1 MNNIIGII
9 LVAGLLLLNG
19 CSQSDQTTKDA
30 SAGKVIKLWVAPEE
44 SQEAFWKIVVER
56 WNKSGL
62 GLPVEFKTIPA
73 VESSEKAILT
83 ALVAD
88 NAPDISTNIFSGFS
102 TQLAGLGQ
110 LQDLSV
116 MDGYQELVS
125 VRHMET
131 IMQDWDQNGKK
142 YVFPLYSNPTLIWW
156 RRDILQRLG
165 ITKIPETYDDVYAL
179 SKQYAASDNK
189 YGMQIMTGK
198 IWYDRWFDFISFY
211 YAASNGKPYV
221 KDGRAV
227 YNNEAGLAVL
237 TFMETIYKNGWT
249 ALDFE
254 SDDPLTTGL
263 VVGGVRGPWSISF
276 FERMYPDTL
285 KKIVVGP
292 MITKHKGEGKTFTL
306 ADSKGLV
313 IFKSSKVK
321 EAAFDFISWVFS
333 NDEISLLWLEKT
345 SLPPARGDLMDNVI
359 FKRFYDT
366 HPMARQYASYV
377 NVAIPSAFTQST
389 IDVQKT
395 MGFEMIDPVKFG
407 IKTPKEALADAIRR
421 TDKILQAEH

>member
-1 MNNIIGII
+1 MKTIISIF
-9 LVAGLLLLNG
+9 LAGSLLLLG
-19 CSQSDQTTKDA
+19 SCSESGPTTEDA
-30 SAGKVIKLWVAPEE
+30 TTNKVIKLWVAPDE

-62 GLPVEFKTIPA
+62 GTPVELKTIPA

-102 TQLAGLGQ
+102 TQLASLGQ

-131 IMQDWDQNGKK
+131 IMQGWDQDGKK

-165 ITKIPETYDDVYAL
+165 IIKIPETYDDVYAL
-179 SKQYAASDNK
+179 SEQYAASDNK

-211 YAASNGKPYV
+211 YAASNGAPYV
-221 KDGRAV
+221 KDGKAL
-227 YNNEAGLAVL
+227 YKNEAGLAVL

-285 KKIVVGP
+285 KKIIVGP
-292 MITKHKGEGKTFTL
+292 MITKHKGDGKTFTL

-313 IFKSSKVK
+313 IFKNSKVK
-321 EAAFDFISWVFS
+321 EEAFAFISWVFS

-359 FKRFYDT
+359 FKNFYNT
-366 HPMARQYASYV
+366 HPIARQYASYV
-377 NVAIPSAFTQST
+377 NVAVPSAFTENT

-395 MGFEMIDPVKFG
+395 MGFEMVDPVKFG
-407 IKTPKEALADAIRR
+407 TKSPEAALADAVRR
-421 TDKILQAEH
+421 TDKILRAEH